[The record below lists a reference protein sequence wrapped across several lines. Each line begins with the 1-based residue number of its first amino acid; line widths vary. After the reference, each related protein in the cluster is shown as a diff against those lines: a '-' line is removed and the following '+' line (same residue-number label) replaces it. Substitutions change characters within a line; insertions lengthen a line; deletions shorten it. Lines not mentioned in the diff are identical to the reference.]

1 MHRHIKTVHADFNY
15 DEMMDEIES
24 PENIEED
31 KDSNN
36 GDGNDSSSQYNT
48 EDGDDDKGEVE
59 ELVDEA
65 QEVEEDGA
73 DEDSYDPW
81 HVLIQEAFERC
92 QSEFDER
99 VVKHIMDK

>member
-1 MHRHIKTVHADFNY
+1 MHRHIKTVHADFKD
-15 DEMMDEIES
+15 DEMIDENES
-24 PENIEED
+24 PENTKED

-48 EDGDDDKGEVE
+48 EYGDDDKGEVE
-59 ELVDEA
+59 ELDDEA
-65 QEVEEDGA
+65 REGEEGGA
-73 DEDSYDPW
+73 DEDSYVPW

-99 VVKHIMDK
+99 VIKHIMVK